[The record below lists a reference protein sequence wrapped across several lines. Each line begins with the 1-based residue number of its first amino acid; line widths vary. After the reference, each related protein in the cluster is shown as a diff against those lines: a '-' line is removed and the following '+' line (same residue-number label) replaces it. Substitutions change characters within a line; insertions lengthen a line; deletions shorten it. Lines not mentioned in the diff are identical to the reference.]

1 MNSKVILRC
10 TLISLLLSI
19 PSPLLI
25 GLLITLISSMLATDL
40 TWFLN
45 VEGVSAMYGATVIA
59 VFIVLWLGTLAMA
72 LLSPATPKAVTA
84 AMLADVENDDRE
96 LGEVKWF
103 NVNKGYGFITRTDGE
118 DVFVHFRAIRGKG
131 HRTLAEGQKVRY
143 HVIENDRGLQADDVT
158 VIT

>member
-25 GLLITLISSMLATDL
+25 GLLITLISSVLATDL

-45 VEGVSAMYGATVIA
+45 VEGVSAMYAATVIA

-72 LLSPATPKAVTA
+72 RLAPVRLCQAMRSGASDIA
-84 AMLADVENDDRE
+84 AQ
-96 LGEVKWF
+96 
-103 NVNKGYGFITRTDGE
+103 
-118 DVFVHFRAIRGKG
+118 
-131 HRTLAEGQKVRY
+131 HR
-143 HVIENDRGLQADDVT
+143 
-158 VIT
+158 

>member
-25 GLLITLISSMLATDL
+25 GLLITLISSVLATDL

-45 VEGVSAMYGATVIA
+45 VEGVSAMYAATVIA

-72 LLSPATPKAVTA
+72 LLAPATPKTATA
-84 AMLADVENDDRE
+84 AMLADVIRDASRFPIDR
-96 LGEVKWF
+96 L
-103 NVNKGYGFITRTDGE
+103 TPR
-118 DVFVHFRAIRGKG
+118 
-131 HRTLAEGQKVRY
+131 
-143 HVIENDRGLQADDVT
+143 
-158 VIT
+158 